1 MTSGKFMACQL
12 AYKYQSLETS
22 SNPILYIENNYV
34 GQNVSPRKEAK
45 GKR

>member
-22 SNPILYIENNYV
+22 SNPILYIENNTPAV
-34 GQNVSPRKEAK
+34 KT
-45 GKR
+45 GKRHAAIAKK